1 MKIVLATGIYPP
13 AIGGPATYTR
23 ALAQELVELGHDVSV
38 VTYGESE
45 DSKQWA
51 VHSVSKSIPI
61 LRWFWYAQK
70 LKKVGKDAD
79 VVYCFSS
86 VSCGVPLILSR
97 LKKPKKVLRLGGDF
111 GWERYT
117 DHGGRLGL
125 RSWYEKYGW
134 MVGWLNGWLL
144 NVFHHVV
151 LSTDFQKEI
160 YEEVYKKLPKHSTI
174 ENALPVTS
182 FQSPV
187 FNHQPHT
194 PFRLLFVGRFVNFK
208 NIPSLIEATKRLPD
222 CTLTIVGDGP
232 CESSLHRLVTRL
244 DLGSRVRFVSSV
256 SGKDKEDI
264 FAKHDLLVLP
274 SFTDISPNTALEARA
289 HGLPVLLTKETG
301 ISSDGIVTADI
312 ETPEKLRTEIARV
325 REGYSF
331 VAEAASKDI
340 PGRSWEEVAKETAD
354 LFATL

>member
-1 MKIVLATGIYPP
+1 
-13 AIGGPATYTR
+13 
-23 ALAQELVELGHDVSV
+23 
-38 VTYGESE
+38 
-45 DSKQWA
+45 
-51 VHSVSKSIPI
+51 
-61 LRWFWYAQK
+61 
-70 LKKVGKDAD
+70 
-79 VVYCFSS
+79 
-86 VSCGVPLILSR
+86 
-97 LKKPKKVLRLGGDF
+97 
-111 GWERYT
+111 
-117 DHGGRLGL
+117 
-125 RSWYEKYGW
+125 
-134 MVGWLNGWLL
+134 
-144 NVFHHVV
+144 
-151 LSTDFQKEI
+151 
-160 YEEVYKKLPKHSTI
+160 
-174 ENALPVTS
+174 
-182 FQSPV
+182 
-187 FNHQPHT
+187 
-194 PFRLLFVGRFVNFK
+194 
-208 NIPSLIEATKRLPD
+208 
-222 CTLTIVGDGP
+222 